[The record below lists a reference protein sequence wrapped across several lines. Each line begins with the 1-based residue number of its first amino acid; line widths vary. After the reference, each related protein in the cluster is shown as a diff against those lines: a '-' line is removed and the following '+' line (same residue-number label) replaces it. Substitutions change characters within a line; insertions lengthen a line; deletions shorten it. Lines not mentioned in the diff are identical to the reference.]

1 MFNKLRTM
9 FKSVKDKPVKDTRV
23 TDTSVKDDIFVRQP
37 KPRMARVHIDPITK
51 NVELDPEEVH
61 KQTVRRIQ
69 LEGYEKVALELT
81 NRIICMV
88 TEYEDNM
95 KRIGNHPTLDDDT
108 KSDIQNYINKN
119 IITALWVLEPAFP
132 LLKGYERFRSFESLL
147 RHAAKRGA
155 PGVLQYK
162 KHI

>member
-1 MFNKLRTM
+1 M
-9 FKSVKDKPVKDTRV
+9 FKKNTPIPTPKSADY
-23 TDTSVKDDIFVRQP
+23 DDIFVRKP
-37 KPRMARVHIDPITK
+37 KPRLARVQIDPITK
-51 NVELDPEEVH
+51 NVELDPEPEP
-61 KQTVRRIQ
+61 KKSRNAPIPECDRI
-69 LEGYEKVALELT
+69 LLELT
-81 NRIICMV
+81 NRIICMI

-95 KRIGNHPTLDDDT
+95 KRIGAHPTLDDDT

-132 LLKGYERFRSFESLL
+132 LLKGYERLRSFEALL

-162 KHI
+162 KHV